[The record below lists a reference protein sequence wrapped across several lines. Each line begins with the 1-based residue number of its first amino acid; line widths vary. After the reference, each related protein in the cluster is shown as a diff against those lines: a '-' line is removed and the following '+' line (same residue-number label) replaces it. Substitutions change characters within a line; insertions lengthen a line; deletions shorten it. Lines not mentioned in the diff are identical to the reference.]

1 MIGRRTNGEEEEKE
15 GGWIWNVQSVIGCP
29 LPGPHWPPKGGLRL
43 PLACGMRP
51 AGGGGVRWGREE
63 EKKGCGRDEEWQGA
77 QQLIAALQLLARP
90 PRNREPA
97 LSKLPAGRRVIH
109 DLTLG
114 LD

>member
-1 MIGRRTNGEEEEKE
+1 LDLEHAISH
-15 GGWIWNVQSVIGCP
+15 W
-29 LPGPHWPPKGGLRL
+29 LPAAGP
-43 PLACGMRP
+43 PLAAEGRLAAAASMRYAP
-51 AGGGGVRWGREE
+51 SGDMRGGGVRWGREE